1 MTRVARRCQWTTGAC
16 YHVFN
21 RGHNRDILFPDD
33 QSRFIFLDLL
43 QRYQQR
49 FGLRWY
55 HDCLMDNH
63 FHLFLQL
70 PDARQLSPCMAGFG
84 RSDVHAYHRQFGFV
98 GHLFQGRFNS
108 PAIDAEIYVLSCGRY
123 IERNPLEAGLVA
135 EPWTYRWSSC
145 RVDALG
151 EPDPLLTAN
160 PWYEELAA
168 TGERRQ
174 ELWREFLLG
183 EDAKEEAVRR
193 AEGVLGSDEF
203 RSDCRRARARVVPGG
218 RGRRRKQR
226 A

>member
-1 MTRVARRCQWTTGAC
+1 MVWAEYQVSSVPRIWLLVFVAKAEFGC
-16 YHVFN
+16 Y
-21 RGHNRDILFPDD
+21 
-33 QSRFIFLDLL
+33 SA
-43 QRYQQR
+43 
-49 FGLRWY
+49 RW
-55 HDCLMDNH
+55 H
-63 FHLFLQL
+63 
-70 PDARQLSPCMAGFG
+70 PEIT
-84 RSDVHAYHRQFGFV
+84 VFV

-108 PAIDAEIYVLSCGRY
+108 PAIEAEIYLLSCGRY

-174 ELWREFLLG
+174 ELWRELLLG
-183 EDAKEEAVRR
+183 EDAQEEAVGR
-193 AEGVLGSDEF
+193 AEGVLGSDAF
-203 RSDCRRARARVVPGG
+203 RSDCRRARSRVVPEG